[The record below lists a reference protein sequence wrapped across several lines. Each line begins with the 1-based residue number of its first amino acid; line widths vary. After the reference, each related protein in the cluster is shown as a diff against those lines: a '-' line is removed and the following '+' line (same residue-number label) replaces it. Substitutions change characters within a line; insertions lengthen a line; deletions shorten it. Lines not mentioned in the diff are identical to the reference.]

1 MHVLRVWLGEIEMIW
16 RAMTRFVVASILP
29 LAFGWACAP
38 SDSTD
43 GRRPAIDAGGG
54 QAGRPGGDPAGG
66 NPGGAAGTGASGG
79 SAGAAG
85 SSGRSGSGS
94 GGTSGSGGAG
104 GASAS
109 GGSSGRGG
117 ALPEGGTSG
126 GAAGAGGTAGSSAGS
141 SPGGAA
147 GAAGT
152 AGRSSGGAAGT
163 GAGGIDAGS
172 SGGRSGAGG
181 AAGAAGTGG
190 AAGDAGNSEACRMVQ
205 SEYATELATQVAC
218 DPTLSRTQ
226 CAGRVPAGPGC
237 DCRIAIEPKDPF
249 AIEHLA
255 NIEQSWF
262 QAGCSMRTCP
272 MPCPPGT
279 RAVCQTD
286 AMSTLGGR
294 CVMMP

>member
-1 MHVLRVWLGEIEMIW
+1 MRPPTHLRPHNFYIW
-16 RAMTRFVVASILP
+16 RALPRFVVASILP

-54 QAGRPGGDPAGG
+54 QAGMPTGNPVGG
-66 NPGGAAGTGASGG
+66 NPGGAAGRGGSGG
-79 SAGAAG
+79 GAGAAG
-85 SSGRSGSGS
+85 SSGRSGSGN
-94 GGTSGSGGAG
+94 GGTSASGGGG

-117 ALPEGGTSG
+117 ALPEGGTPG
-126 GAAGAGGTAGSSAGS
+126 GAAGVGGTAGSSAGS

-147 GAAGT
+147 GAGGT
-152 AGRSSGGAAGT
+152 AGRSSGGAAGM
-163 GAGGIDAGS
+163 GAGGVDGGS
-172 SGGRSGAGG
+172 SGGTSGAGG
-181 AAGAAGTGG
+181 AAGAGGTNG
-190 AAGDAGNSEACRMVQ
+190 EACRMVQ
-205 SEYATELATQVAC
+205 SEYAAELEKQVAC
-218 DPTLSRTQ
+218 NPKVSTTQ

-255 NIEQSWF
+255 NIEDSWF

-272 MPCPPGT
+272 TPCPPGT

-286 AMSTLGGR
+286 ATSMLGGR
-294 CVMMP
+294 CTTMP